1 MYVLQQTCYL
11 ASYRTPAIILR
22 SLTHFVFP
30 FLLDVQICAFCYIG
44 NKVLY
49 DAIEACRDLP
59 VRFDVEFRPFTLLC
73 STSPYL
79 DKKPSRKEY
88 LCKKLGDQ
96 YEAKWKVVYEMA
108 QKAGLELSVFLFASW
123 TLLALTGITLGPK
136 MVSCV
141 DRAWH
146 IGLLSRHTRS
156 EVKICNV
163 TSMISSSM
171 PRLRR
176 AATLAML
183 TSSSIQP

>member
-1 MYVLQQTCYL
+1 MCVLQQTCCL

-30 FLLDVQICAFCYIG
+30 FLLDIQICAFCYIG

-73 STSPYL
+73 ATSPYL
-79 DKKPSRKEY
+79 GKTASRKEY
-88 LCKKLGDQ
+88 LYKKFGDQ

-108 QKAGLELSVFLFASW
+108 QNAGLEMSVFFFASC
-123 TLLALTGITLGPK
+123 TLLALTGFTLGPK

-141 DRAWH
+141 DQTWH
-146 IGLLSRHTRS
+146 IGFLSRHTRL

-171 PRLRR
+171 PHLQKV
-176 AATLAML
+176 ATLATL
-183 TSSSIQP
+183 TSSSTQP